1 MSNLCPRSC
10 VRVWS
15 RQDPNTHLVAH
26 CQDFEKRHARLK
38 TLLEKSAMY
47 SSFLKERM
55 DNGKTALRT
64 STPSK
69 PASQPKSKPKT
80 RGKQTRRQS
89 KPRRKRLRVDDDD
102 VSDDSNDAKRAK
114 VDEETEV
121 EATPKFKQPSLITGA
136 TLKDYQLD
144 GVEWMVSL
152 DQNGASGILGA
163 FYSTVV

>member
-1 MSNLCPRSC
+1 M
-10 VRVWS
+10 RVWS

-26 CQDFEKRHARLK
+26 CQDFERRHARLK

-64 STPSK
+64 PTPSK
-69 PASQPKSKPKT
+69 PASQPKSKYKAKT

-89 KPRRKRLRVDDDD
+89 KPGRKRLRVDDDD
-102 VSDDSNDAKRAK
+102 VSDDANDAKRAK
-114 VDEETEV
+114 VDEETEA

-163 FYSTVV
+163 FYSPVV